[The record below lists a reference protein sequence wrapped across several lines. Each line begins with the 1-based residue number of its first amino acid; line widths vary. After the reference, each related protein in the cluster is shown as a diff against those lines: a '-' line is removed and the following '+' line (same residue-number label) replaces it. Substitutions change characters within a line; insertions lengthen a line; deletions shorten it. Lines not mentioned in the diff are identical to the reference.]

1 MPLTRTPNPKT
12 SRETRVKLLISNDDG
27 VHSPGLQILA
37 AALAEIA
44 EIQVIAPD
52 RDHSGASN
60 SLTLTRPLMLQKTAN
75 GFIAV
80 DGTPTDCVHLG
91 LSRMLGSGA
100 ERVVSG
106 INTHANLGDDV
117 LYSGTVAAAMEGR
130 FLAKPAI
137 AVSLVNR
144 GTWHFDTA
152 ARVVRELLLKAD
164 SLKLAPRALLNIN
177 VPDVPYAELKGI
189 EVTRLG
195 HRLRS
200 GEPLEIR
207 DPRGKVRHWIA
218 AAGEGDD
225 AGPGTDFF
233 AVLHDRV
240 SITPIHIDMTRYDA
254 FTDLTQWLES

>member
-1 MPLTRTPNPKT
+1 M
-12 SRETRVKLLISNDDG
+12 KLLISNDDG
-27 VHSPGLQILA
+27 VNSPGLQVLVET
-37 AALAEIA
+37 LGTIA
-44 EIQVIAPD
+44 EIQVVAPD

-60 SLTLTRPLMLQKTAN
+60 SLTLTRPLILQKTAA

-91 LSRMLGSGA
+91 LSQLLGHGA

-130 FLAKPAI
+130 FLNKPAI

-144 GTWHFDTA
+144 GGWHWETA
-152 ARVVRELLLKAD
+152 ARVVKELLLNPRP
-164 SLKLAPRALLNIN
+164 LNLAPRTLLNIN
-177 VPDVPYAELKGI
+177 VPDVPYEALKGI
-189 EVTRLG
+189 QVTRLG

-200 GEPLEIR
+200 GEPQPIC
-207 DPRGKVRHWIA
+207 DPRGRQRYWIA

-225 AGPGTDFF
+225 AGPGTDFH
-233 AVLHDRV
+233 AVAHDYV
-240 SITPIHIDMTRYDA
+240 SVTPIHIDMTRHDA
-254 FTDLTQWLES
+254 LSDLAAWLEPEA

>member
-1 MPLTRTPNPKT
+1 
-12 SRETRVKLLISNDDG
+12 VKLLLSNDDG
-27 VHSPGLQILA
+27 VHSPGLLKLA
-37 AALAEIA
+37 ETLAEIA
-44 EIQVIAPD
+44 EILVIAPD

-60 SLTLTRPLMLQKTAN
+60 SLTLTRPLTLQKTAN

-91 LSRMLGSGA
+91 LSRLLGNGA

-117 LYSGTVAAAMEGR
+117 IYSGTVAAAMEGR
-130 FLAKPAI
+130 FLARPAI

-144 GTWHFDTA
+144 GHWHYDTA
-152 ARVVRELLLKAD
+152 ARVIRELLLKPQV
-164 SLKLAPRALLNIN
+164 LELAPRTLLNIN
-177 VPDVPYAELKGI
+177 VPDLPYDRLQGF

-200 GEPLEIR
+200 GEPQEIR
-207 DPRGKVRHWIA
+207 DPRGRIRYWIA

-225 AGPGTDFF
+225 AGPGTDFH

-254 FTDLTQWLES
+254 FTDLSHWLESR